1 MCGLKGLN
9 KNSTA
14 YSRTAAPEKD
24 GGFCFGPD
32 SGCEPERNQPMT
44 SQELNAIQ
52 TLREKGYAVAV
63 WEPAEV
69 GLADPRAI
77 EEQAIDTFPCGRPH
91 KPTLTEIEGAGEAIL
106 YFLTYAIT
114 FQIYIQNF

>member
-1 MCGLKGLN
+1 LQHDTQAMCGLKGLN
-9 KNSTA
+9 KNSTV

-52 TLREKGYAVAV
+52 TLREKGYTVAV
-63 WEPAEV
+63 WP
-69 GLADPRAI
+69 PRA
-77 EEQAIDTFPCGRPH
+77 
-91 KPTLTEIEGAGEAIL
+91 LL
-106 YFLTYAIT
+106 L
-114 FQIYIQNF
+114 